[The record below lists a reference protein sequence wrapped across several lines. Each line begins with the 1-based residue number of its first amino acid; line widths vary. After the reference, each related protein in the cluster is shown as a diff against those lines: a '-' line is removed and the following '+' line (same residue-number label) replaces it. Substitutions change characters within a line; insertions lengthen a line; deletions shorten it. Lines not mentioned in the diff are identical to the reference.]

1 MTDSVSATLPIA
13 AAAGG
18 IPAAAVVGSQLLS
31 QGLNFLQS
39 NYFANKQFKQNE
51 KLIDKM
57 NEYNSP
63 RAVME
68 RYADAGVNPMFAF
81 DGSPV
86 GQQTSSGEVS
96 QAQSTPFML
105 NALQQAAQIKQNERA
120 LDIQA
125 YNAETNRIKAENE
138 GQDIGSRIE
147 LRSAQTLTEWYKQLG
162 IQSDIDLNEYKQAL
176 FTAQTHELYSH
187 AKYEDVLSLA
197 KQVDISF
204 DLETWNDRKEDIVAS
219 VCLKHAQTANIFM
232 ADGTINKAAF
242 DEQVRQF
249 NVSAAIDGGL
259 ELRQQDLDD
268 AHFRQRLEFER
279 TQNAKDR
286 RTKLVTSV
294 AAIVG
299 AVGTAGV
306 SGMLKNVG
314 RAGAQRV
321 VETGSRILASPST
334 VSPADYKAFD
344 EAVKATKLY

>member
-1 MTDSVSATLPIA
+1 MPDNSVVLPIG
-13 AAAGG
+13 AAGAG
-18 IPAAAVVGSQLLS
+18 ISPGSIYGSQLIS
-31 QGLNFLQS
+31 AGLNFLQS
-39 NYFANKQFKQNE
+39 NFFADKQARQNE

-63 RAVME
+63 RAVMQ
-68 RYADAGVNPMFAF
+68 RYADAGLNPMFAF

-86 GQQTSSGEVS
+86 GQQTSAGEVS
-96 QAQSTPFML
+96 QAQSTPFLL
-105 NALQQAAQIKQNERA
+105 NALQQSAQIKQNERA

-162 IQSDIDLNEYKQAL
+162 IQSDIDLNQYKQEL
-176 FTAQTHELYSH
+176 FSAQAYELYSH
-187 AKYEDVLSLA
+187 ARYEDILSLA

-204 DLETWNDRKEDIVAS
+204 DLETWNDRKDDIVAS
-219 VCLKHAQTANIFM
+219 VCLKHAQTANILM

-249 NVSAAIDGGL
+249 NVSASIDGGL
-259 ELRQQDLDD
+259 ELRRQDMDD
-268 AHFRQRLEFER
+268 AHFRERLEFER

-306 SGMLKNVG
+306 TGMLRNVG
-314 RAGAQRV
+314 KVGAQRV
-321 VETGSRILASPST
+321 AETGSRILASPST